1 MEAVR
6 LTDGQEHSTVERNE
20 IAALLDA
27 LCEHPLADGD
37 AEPSPELA
45 AVCREA
51 TKALTQAGAAPSDT
65 GAIVDP
71 DRLRAA
77 LATLLS
83 DADVEGA
90 HRTVVDA
97 MLNSAA
103 ARLDAQSALAFLESI
118 AQSPRS
124 APAHL
129 VDQVLAP
136 ETARRTGS
144 ADQRGHAA
152 LANIW
157 RLVAGGSWAARRWRA
172 AAACALLLIA
182 GSATMYRIQTSG
194 PIESDAQLPAA
205 GVLDKSATGAEA
217 PATPQPELATAKP
230 CEPHGAAGEVVLA
243 KSKASPERPIPE
255 SAAAVPDCTPSAEA
269 DPEAI
274 EALATRARVD
284 AARRAAAARRDAKR
298 APPSGSTLFG
308 ASDRNIPAART
319 LPAAPPAASPTPP
332 R

>member
-6 LTDGQEHSTVERNE
+6 LTDGQEHLTVERND

-45 AVCREA
+45 ALCREA
-51 TKALTQAGAAPSDT
+51 TKALTQAGAAPLDT

-77 LATLLS
+77 LAALLS
-83 DADVEGA
+83 DANMEGA

-97 MLNSAA
+97 MLNSTA
-103 ARLDAQSALAFLESI
+103 ARLDAQSALAFLEAV

-124 APAHL
+124 APSHL

-136 ETARRTGS
+136 DTARATAS
-144 ADQRGHAA
+144 ADQSGHAA

-157 RLVAGGSWAARRWRA
+157 RLVGGGSWAARRWRV

-182 GSATMYRIQTSG
+182 GSASVYRMQTSR
-194 PIESDAQLPAA
+194 PIESDPQLPAA
-205 GVLDKSATGAEA
+205 RALDKSATGAES
-217 PATPQPELATAKP
+217 PAAPQPELATAKP
-230 CEPHGAAGEVVLA
+230 CEPHGAASEVVLA
-243 KSKASPERPIPE
+243 TNKASPERPAPA
-255 SAAAVPDCTPSAEA
+255 SAAAIPDCTPSAGA

-308 ASDRNIPAART
+308 VSDRDIPAARA
-319 LPAAPPAASPTPP
+319 LPATPPAASPAP